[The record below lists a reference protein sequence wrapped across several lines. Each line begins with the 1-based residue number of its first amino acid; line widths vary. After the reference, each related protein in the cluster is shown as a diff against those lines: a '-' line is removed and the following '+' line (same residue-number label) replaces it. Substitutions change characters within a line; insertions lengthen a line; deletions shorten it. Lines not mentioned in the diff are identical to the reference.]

1 MIRFKIYINKIDWHI
16 DCFITTDNSYL
27 KQIIDKLIDLE
38 CQESVV
44 KRAYVILRDQVDSGF
59 AYSNLNMRR
68 SVMVVNKSTSME
80 EFVNTYNHEKN
91 HIEMHICESMGID
104 PYSEV
109 AADLSGCLAQLLYKA
124 ILSKMNYI

>member
-27 KQIIDKLIDLE
+27 KHIIDKLIDLE

-68 SVMVVNKSTSME
+68 SIMVVNKSTSME

-109 AADLSGCLAQLLYKA
+109 AADLSGCLAQLLYNA

>member
-104 PYSEV
+104 PYSEI
-109 AADLSGCLAQLLYKA
+109 AADLSGCLAQLLYNA